1 MHPAITPRD
10 QHRQDG
16 KLRNPAWPPLLD
28 AALHYATLNLPV
40 FPCVPR
46 GKNPAVARGFYSATT
61 NPETIRRFWS
71 VRDRNVA
78 IPTGA
83 ISGFWVLDIDPDHCG
98 DASIDALQAK
108 HGTLPPTREVITGGG
123 GRHLWFRYTGPIQ
136 SSEGRVAPGID
147 VRGDGGYVV
156 APPSIHQNGRAY
168 AWVAPDC
175 AEPAIAPGWLVALT
189 RKKAPSISERGVAS
203 LQAPRS
209 PSGAYGEAA
218 LNGEIAALGA
228 AAPGIRNA
236 ALNRATFRLFQL
248 VAGGEL
254 NHHDVEDLLIAACH
268 ANGLTA
274 DDGLPSVLR
283 TIASGRAA
291 GLKHPRCR
299 LGRRQ

>member
-1 MHPAITPRD
+1 MHPAITLRD

-108 HGTLPPTREVITGGG
+108 HGMLPPTREVITGGG

-189 RKKAPSISERGVAS
+189 RKGAPSISERGVAS

-209 PSGAYGEAA
+209 PSGAYGEAGAQWRDRGAQRGRGGGTQRCSEPRHLSA
-218 LNGEIAALGA
+218 LSA
-228 AAPGIRNA
+228 RRRR
-236 ALNRATFRLFQL
+236 RAQ
-248 VAGGEL
+248 
-254 NHHDVEDLLIAACH
+254 
-268 ANGLTA
+268 
-274 DDGLPSVLR
+274 S
-283 TIASGRAA
+283 
-291 GLKHPRCR
+291 PRR
-299 LGRRQ
+299 

>member
-1 MHPAITPRD
+1 MHPAITSRD

-108 HGTLPPTREVITGGG
+108 HGMLPPTREVITGGG
-123 GRHLWFRYTGPIQ
+123 GRHLWFRYTGSIQ

-168 AWVAPDC
+168 AWVTPDF

-189 RKKAPSISERGVAS
+189 RKGGPIHLRARRGEPASAPQPLRRLRRG
-203 LQAPRS
+203 
-209 PSGAYGEAA
+209 GAQWRDR
-218 LNGEIAALGA
+218 GA
-228 AAPGIRNA
+228 R
-236 ALNRATFRLFQL
+236 R
-248 VAGGEL
+248 
-254 NHHDVEDLLIAACH
+254 
-268 ANGLTA
+268 
-274 DDGLPSVLR
+274 
-283 TIASGRAA
+283 GRA
-291 GLKHPRCR
+291 GDTQRCSEPRH
-299 LGRRQ
+299 LSALSARRRRRA

>member
-1 MHPAITPRD
+1 
-10 QHRQDG
+10 
-16 KLRNPAWPPLLD
+16 
-28 AALHYATLNLPV
+28 LNLPV

-189 RKKAPSISERGVAS
+189 RKGAPSISERGVAS

-228 AAPGIRNA
+228 AAAGVRNA

-254 NHHDVEDLLIAACH
+254 NHHDVEDLLIAGCH

-274 DDGLPSVLR
+274 DDGLPSILR